1 MMRETDW
8 PPWRSLLYV
17 PATNERFARKAAVS
31 GADAVILDLED
42 SVPLAEKP
50 RARALLAAH
59 AALVRAGGADI
70 VVRINRPWRQALADL
85 EAAVIPGIS
94 ALKLPKVDS
103 AGHVTALAGIVDEL
117 EAERGL
123 RPGTIR
129 FIPMIE
135 TARGFFAA
143 PDIAAAHPRTIALA
157 LGVEDFCAS
166 LGMEPHF
173 EGLLYP
179 KQWVAIAARAAG
191 LMPLGFIGTVADFQ
205 DLATLRETLRRSRR
219 LGFAAAAAIHP
230 VQIPLIN
237 EEYGPRPEE
246 IARAERMIAAY
257 EAAEREGVGAIR
269 FEGRMIDVPVVERAR
284 AFLRRA
290 RALAARGGGGEAGEG
305 RTAM

>member
-1 MMRETDW
+1 MMHETDW
-8 PPWRSLLYV
+8 PAWRSLLYV
-17 PATNERFARKAAVS
+17 PATNERFARKAATS

-42 SVPLAEKP
+42 SVPQSEKP
-50 RARALLAAH
+50 RARALLEAH
-59 AALVRAGGADI
+59 AALARAGGADI
-70 VVRINRPWRQALADL
+70 VVRINRPWRQAIADL
-85 EAAVIPGIS
+85 EAAVIPGIA
-94 ALKLPKVDS
+94 ALKLPKVES
-103 AGHVTALAGIVDEL
+103 AEHVAALAEIVAEL

-123 RPGTIR
+123 PQGTVR

-143 PDIAAAHPRTIALA
+143 PAIAAAHPRNVALA
-157 LGVEDFCAS
+157 LGVEDFSAS

-191 LMPLGFIGTVADFQ
+191 LMPLGFIGTVAEFQ
-205 DLATLRETLRRSRR
+205 DLAGLRETLRRSRR
-219 LGFAAAAAIHP
+219 LGFVAASAIHP

-237 EEYGPRPEE
+237 EEYGPKPEE
-246 IARAERMIAAY
+246 IARAERLIATY

-269 FEGRMIDVPVVERAR
+269 FEGKMIDVPVAQRAR

-290 RALAARGGGGEAGEG
+290 RTLAAKEKARPGAS
-305 RTAM
+305 